1 MKLTIEQNIK
11 YSKNKIVWNGLETI
25 SYLRPNIF
33 SMASE
38 EMKKSVKLAGVEIPL
53 QAITITTSKNS
64 RAIQP
69 RF

>member
-1 MKLTIEQNIK
+1 MEWVSNHIILKT
-11 YSKNKIVWNGLETI
+11 
-25 SYLRPNIF
+25 NIF
-33 SMASE
+33 SMVSE

-53 QAITITTSKNS
+53 QAKTITASKKS

>member
-1 MKLTIEQNIK
+1 MV
-11 YSKNKIVWNGLETI
+11 SG
-25 SYLRPNIF
+25 
-33 SMASE
+33 

-53 QAITITTSKNS
+53 QVKTTTTSKKS